1 MKHLF
6 RLLPCLAAAA
16 FAVGCD
22 QPAPADSPEGGLDR
36 FAAALFAQD
45 SEGVWRTLSPETQQL
60 FAAAYG
66 SLVKTKTLIARLPPA
81 DQATA
86 TTKTG
91 VGILERVSSPE
102 QLFAEL
108 LYKENIPSESA
119 FVEGIK
125 VVDSVQTDGNHATL
139 VTASHQVYQ
148 MVRDADG
155 SWRVGSPVHEALTK
169 ALAQVETNRSNV
181 EAAVEAFGSRGRGAD
196 SLLDLAKRGG
206 GAAAGSGAAEGSGAA
221 KAP

>member
-6 RLLPCLAAAA
+6 RQLPCLLGLALLA
-16 FAVGCD
+16 GCD
-22 QPAPADSPEGGLDR
+22 QTAPLDSPEGGLNQ

-45 SEGVWRTLSPETQQL
+45 SAGVWRTLSPETQQL
-60 FAAAYG
+60 FAASYA

-81 DQATA
+81 DQGAA

-91 VGILERVSSPE
+91 VAILERVSSPE

-108 LYKENIPSESA
+108 LYKENIPTESA
-119 FVEGIK
+119 FIDGIK

-181 EAAVEAFGSRGRGAD
+181 EAAVEAFGSSGRGTD
-196 SLLDLAKRGG
+196 SLLDLVKRG
-206 GAAAGSGAAEGSGAA
+206 GAAAGSGATDGSGDA
-221 KAP
+221 KKP